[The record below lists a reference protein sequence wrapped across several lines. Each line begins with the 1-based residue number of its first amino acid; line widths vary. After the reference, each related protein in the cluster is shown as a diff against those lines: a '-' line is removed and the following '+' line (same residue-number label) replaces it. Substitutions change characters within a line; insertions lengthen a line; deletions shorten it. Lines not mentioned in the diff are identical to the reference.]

1 MLKSSSHFAIALTF
15 LVVSAK
21 AVADPVVII
30 TEPVPREAIRPA
42 LPPGKLVSPLEVDMA
57 AAKTFIRIGFG
68 LDESINFQS
77 TEMLTPRLRTVQA
90 QDLIRMVESYN
101 NFEGKKVADALT
113 EFRGT
118 VSGVAFG
125 REGSP
130 VLYIDLPYWT
140 HQREEVT
147 TQGKGQKIPE
157 GDTQK
162 VVKRLKAV
170 FVDGL
175 LADEFSQEGNQVRI
189 WWD

>member
-1 MLKSSSHFAIALTF
+1 VLRSSGHIAAALSF
-15 LVVSAK
+15 VLLCAE
-21 AVADPVVII
+21 VAAEPVVII

-42 LPPGKLVSPLEVDMA
+42 LPPGKLVLPLEVDMA
-57 AAKTFIRIGFG
+57 AAKTFVRIGFG

-90 QDLIRMVESYN
+90 QELIRMVESYN
-101 NFEGKKVADALT
+101 NFEGKKVADALA

-130 VLYIDLPYWT
+130 VIYIDLPYWT

-147 TQGKGQKIPE
+147 TEGKGQKIP
-157 GDTQK
+157 GD
-162 VVKRLKAV
+162 
-170 FVDGL
+170 
-175 LADEFSQEGNQVRI
+175 
-189 WWD
+189 